1 MSFVVAVLAVLIQ
14 ATALPAAPARAAGAR
29 TADDSPFQSLTYQ
42 LLDSQG
48 NPLVLDPEHPVDK
61 DSELGIRFDFT
72 LRNDLESIPAD
83 YTFTVPKEI
92 QIADTLTLDL
102 KKSEDS
108 PVYATATIA
117 PGGEGRDNPGTIHFT
132 DQVLKESNISGHF
145 TVYVKFDEKQIE
157 NKWPVELPFT
167 FNNVAD
173 PVEVYFELPA
183 PAIQKDGRF
192 EIDNEGRPVITWH
205 VTINGA
211 NPPTT
216 VRSGVLTDAISAGQT
231 FVAGSFHFYTDSS
244 YAKLSDAQPDAARL
258 KEPAANDGKLQ
269 YDLGGTSS
277 QTIYAAYQTTVDT
290 DHLGQ
295 TLGNTASLA
304 YTDNGGDAA
313 TVSDDASVSTD
324 IDFIGKSGRYDAQ
337 NKEIVYTITL
347 NPKARPI
354 TGATVTDTLPAS
366 LTLSGVFRSDD
377 AQESDAAAV
386 PKASSGTQ
394 PYYEYNGTSRQL
406 TYHAFDTL
414 KGSSQTLYVHAKLP
428 DDYFQRNDDAYNFTN
443 TAVISGTGIYSGQ
456 DSAQTKGDPGPA
468 STVLKKSADGA
479 HSSLSGQ
486 IITWHVTVGSD
497 AAELPGAVLQDVIDP
512 GNTNTSGD
520 ASACQTYVK
529 GSFQFTAS
537 APSRPGKN
545 TISPIRPPSRPTWPR
560 ATIPCVSPIKA
571 TLTLSEGGPS
581 TARAVWSPTS
591 DVLKKRGISYD
602 YDTRT
607 ATWQIDVNNSQ
618 AALTQTTR
626 LADQST
632 LKGVLV
638 EDDLGGLSKLGFGF
652 DADSLTVTGG
662 GTFTRQTE
670 GLHLTADGSAL
681 PDAGH
686 FSYDDAT
693 GRLWINL
700 GQLDAAAPADRSRSV
715 QFSMTLAADKVDAF
729 FGTADAN
736 GKKTISNTAALHNDQ
751 KDGTTA
757 SGPIDIQNQLVGK
770 KADYT
775 PGKDYIDWSV
785 ALNQNSV
792 RMQGVTLTDSLQEGL
807 ELDTSSVALYPQTR
821 ASDGTLTP
829 AKVPAD
835 VGAFIHYD
843 AGTRVFTYTVP
854 GTLEGPYLLRFR
866 TYVDAAHHNAS
877 FQNQAS
883 LSGDTIEWQSG
894 TVTQKVAYNTSD
906 TGITGQTGSITVT
919 KRDA

>member
-92 QIADTLTLDL
+92 QIADILTLDL

-244 YAKLSDAQPDAARL
+244 YAKLSDAQPDAARF

-313 TVSDDASVSTD
+313 T
-324 IDFIGKSGRYDAQ
+324 
-337 NKEIVYTITL
+337 
-347 NPKARPI
+347 
-354 TGATVTDTLPAS
+354 
-366 LTLSGVFRSDD
+366 
-377 AQESDAAAV
+377 V